1 MTDEALRVGCMDYDR
16 TRPLFD
22 GRATIEDFD
31 VSVERALSCRRSSKA
46 CCGTELL
53 MLPSWG

>member
-31 VSVERALSCRRSSKA
+31 VSVERACRVGDLRRHVA
-46 CCGTELL
+46 A
-53 MLPSWG
+53 PSF